1 MFNKD
6 DIGDSF
12 ENILSKFSKKN
23 IVIIGDLMLD
33 EYVYGDVTR
42 ISPEAPIPLLKYN
55 SNCFEIG
62 GAGNVASN
70 IASLGGNV
78 FLFSFVGKDKEAEIL
93 RDMLMEKRIYCV
105 LDKNETT
112 TYKKRIVAKTQ
123 HILRIDREETSE
135 KLFNQEIK
143 KILLERASQAD
154 IIIISDYAKGVITS
168 DLMELLDTFRKKMI
182 IDQKPANLALKKNP
196 NLYKGAFLMTP
207 NEKESFLLSGASEV
221 YESGEKL
228 RKELNCNVMIT
239 RAEKGM
245 ILFSDKIIELPTYAR
260 ETHDI
265 TGAGDTMIASIALS
279 LAAGATFEQ
288 AAIISSNASAIAV
301 EKKGTYSVTI
311 NELQKRIFQEQEKI
325 LGIEELKKAIEEEKR
340 KGRKIVWTNWCF
352 DIYSRGQKD
361 LLERASREGHVL
373 IVGLDSDESVRAL
386 KGTGRPINS
395 EKERAEILSSI
406 EYVDFITIFPPGGA
420 KEYLRVLKPDVYVKG
435 GDYNINTI
443 NQEERKIVEEYGGSV
458 KLVGLDFK
466 HHTSDMVKEIQKD

>member
-1 MFNKD
+1 
-6 DIGDSF
+6 
-12 ENILSKFSKKN
+12 
-23 IVIIGDLMLD
+23 
-33 EYVYGDVTR
+33 
-42 ISPEAPIPLLKYN
+42 
-55 SNCFEIG
+55 
-62 GAGNVASN
+62 
-70 IASLGGNV
+70 
-78 FLFSFVGKDKEAEIL
+78 
-93 RDMLMEKRIYCV
+93 
-105 LDKNETT
+105 
-112 TYKKRIVAKTQ
+112 
-123 HILRIDREETSE
+123 
-135 KLFNQEIK
+135 
-143 KILLERASQAD
+143 
-154 IIIISDYAKGVITS
+154 
-168 DLMELLDTFRKKMI
+168 
-182 IDQKPANLALKKNP
+182 
-196 NLYKGAFLMTP
+196 MTP

-340 KGRKIVWTNWCF
+340 KGRKIVWTNGCF

-386 KGTGRPINS
+386 KGPGRPINS

-466 HHTSDMVKEIQKD
+466 HHTRDMVKEIQKD